1 MNKQYLFRAL
11 TALKADRQR
20 IEETFRWM
28 DYRHPEYNITQKR
41 YSQVLDKIAK
51 VKQELAAN

>member
-1 MNKQYLFRAL
+1 MNKHLFSAL
-11 TALKADRQR
+11 VALKADKQR
-20 IEETFRWM
+20 IEETLRWM

-41 YSQVLDKIAK
+41 YSMVLDKIAA

>member
-1 MNKQYLFRAL
+1 MNKHLFSAL
-11 TALKADRQR
+11 IALKADKAR
-20 IEETFRWM
+20 IEDTLRWM
-28 DYRHPEYNITQKR
+28 DCRHPEYNITQKR